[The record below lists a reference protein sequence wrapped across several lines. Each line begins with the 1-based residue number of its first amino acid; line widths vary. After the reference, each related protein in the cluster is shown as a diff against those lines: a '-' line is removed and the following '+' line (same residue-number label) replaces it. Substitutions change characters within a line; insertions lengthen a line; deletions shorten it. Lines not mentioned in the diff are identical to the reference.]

1 MKLDVQARTL
11 QLTIFALLLLG
22 VLFLSVGY
30 GVAKYQGM
38 TSCSMDAPGFILL
51 RETYGFDFVKVQIC
65 FPAGSR
71 PMNAS
76 AKALCDPGII
86 HPWCVSP
93 KFSIISPSCLF

>member
-1 MKLDVQARTL
+1 MKLDVQARAL
-11 QLTIFALLLLG
+11 QLTILALLLLG

-76 AKALCDPGII
+76 ANALCDPGII
-86 HPWCVSP
+86 HAWCVSP
-93 KFSIISPSCLF
+93 KFSVFSPSCLF